1 MPYAIFVSK
10 RGKPKAAGL
19 PRIWLNGKE
28 VGKTEV
34 AVRNDIERCERM
46 MEKCWL
52 TIPNR
57 YRNVILHEDIVIP
70 NHFHTVTQ
78 NIKINNK

>member
-28 VGKTEV
+28 VEKTEV
-34 AVRNDIERCERM
+34 AVRNDIERCGNE
-46 MEKCWL
+46 
-52 TIPNR
+52 
-57 YRNVILHEDIVIP
+57 
-70 NHFHTVTQ
+70 
-78 NIKINNK
+78 

>member
-19 PRIWLNGKE
+19 PRIWLNGRE

-34 AVRNDIERCERM
+34 AVRNDIERCWENDGKMLVDNIEPLSQCDFTR
-46 MEKCWL
+46 
-52 TIPNR
+52 R
-57 YRNVILHEDIVIP
+57 YRNTESFPHGYTK
-70 NHFHTVTQ
+70 H
-78 NIKINNK
+78 

>member
-28 VGKTEV
+28 VEKTEV
-34 AVRNDIERCERM
+34 AVRM

-57 YRNVILHEDIVIP
+57 YRNVILHEDIVMP
-70 NHFHTVTQ
+70 NHFHTITQ

>member
-19 PRIWLNGKE
+19 PRIWLNGRE

-34 AVRNDIERCERM
+34 AVRNDIERCWENDGKM
-46 MEKCWL
+46 LVDNIEPLSDDICV
-52 TIPNR
+52 
-57 YRNVILHEDIVIP
+57 VILFRV
-70 NHFHTVTQ
+70 FHMRFLWR
-78 NIKINNK
+78 

>member
-19 PRIWLNGKE
+19 PRIWLNGRE

-34 AVRNDIERCERM
+34 AVRNDIEHCWENDGKMLVDNTEPLSRPRPPGRGA
-46 MEKCWL
+46 EKAE
-52 TIPNR
+52 IGR
-57 YRNVILHEDIVIP
+57 AHV
-70 NHFHTVTQ
+70 
-78 NIKINNK
+78 